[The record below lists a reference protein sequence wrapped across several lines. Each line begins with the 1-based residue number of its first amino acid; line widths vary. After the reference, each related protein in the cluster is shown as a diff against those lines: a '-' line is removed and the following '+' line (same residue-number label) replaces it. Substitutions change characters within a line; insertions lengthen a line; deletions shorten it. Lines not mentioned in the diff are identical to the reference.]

1 MIRTEIYTLV
11 AERLREA
18 LGEEIK
24 YIDLWNHNVEFI
36 EEEQP
41 WERPAVFIEFGEI
54 FWKRLGGLDT
64 MRGEGTLKLHL
75 VTDWYGSA
83 AYDDDKP
90 ISEHLSAFSLSER
103 IYDALKELRG
113 ERFHGFDLMSTLT
126 NHNHEELLENID
138 VFKFVAEKNA

>member
-1 MIRTEIYTLV
+1 MVRKEIYILV
-11 AERLREA
+11 AQRLREM
-18 LGEEIK
+18 LGDEIK

-36 EEEQP
+36 EQEDM

-54 FWKRLGGLDT
+54 YWKRLGGVDT
-64 MRGEGTLKLHL
+64 MRGEGILKLHV

-83 AYDDDKP
+83 AYEEGKT
-90 ISEHLSAFSLSER
+90 IAEHLSAFSLSER
-103 IYDALKELRG
+103 IYDALKELQG
-113 ERFHGFDLMSTLT
+113 ERFHGLDLVSTLT